1 MKYLKIVAFTFFLF
15 TVANSK
21 AQKTNSEKILGCW
34 TLKKIEF
41 NGKYDFSEELIKQ
54 TQNTIVCFKLNG
66 KFITNKS
73 ENSSVAI
80 NGSYKI
86 SDDGKTL
93 TQKRDLSSEGSVDE
107 DAEIEFIDDQNLTFK
122 LEFGVMYFERK

>member
-1 MKYLKIVAFTFFLF
+1 MKYLKIFTFTFFLF
-15 TVANSK
+15 TVVKSA
-21 AQKTNSEKILGCW
+21 AQKTNAEKILGCW
-34 TLKKIEF
+34 TFKKIEF

-54 TQNTIVCFKLNG
+54 TKNSIVCFKSDG

-73 ENSSVAI
+73 ENSSVTI

-93 TQKRDLSSEGSVDE
+93 TQKRDLSSEGSADE
-107 DAEIEFIDDQNLTFK
+107 NAEIGFVDDQNLTFK